1 MHLEITFYNLKVIKH
16 NTNVKYKHVRIQK
29 GFQGEDRGIIV
40 FWSRILFSK
49 YSVEFISVEN
59 LPASIV
65 CYFFIYTMKNCLT
78 VSSWSNLNEEIE
90 VESPA
95 WKNYFDPPL
104 VSVMTW
110 IPLRLCILRSYS
122 HIIQLHELRY
132 IEH

>member
-95 WKNYFDPPL
+95 
-104 VSVMTW
+104 
-110 IPLRLCILRSYS
+110 
-122 HIIQLHELRY
+122 
-132 IEH
+132 